1 MIYFIKIQ
9 IYNMS
14 REEIIQKACELV
26 AKKYN
31 HFNDIP
37 LKYRFLYQEYKP
49 LNVGIKRKFEEN

>member
-1 MIYFIKIQ
+1 
-9 IYNMS
+9 MS
-14 REEIIQKACELV
+14 REEIIQKAGELV